1 MIKLT
6 NLKITASKGE
16 NALWDTVISQTGAKE
31 ITDRQILRK
40 SVDAHKKS
48 DVNLVYTVCFS
59 AKNEKDILKKSKLAL
74 AVFGVFSG
82 IIFSLLMDGWTVLW
96 AEGTFSAS
104 RYLAFVVSAL
114 PVTAIYAVSNVLF
127 LLVLAV
133 PIGGKLDRVIKK
145 YGI

>member
-40 SVDAHKKS
+40 SVDARKKS

-59 AKNEKDILKKSKLAL
+59 AKNEKEILKKCKHASEYTPKTEYKFPYIIKNQNEKPVVIVGMGPAGLFAAL
-74 AVFGVFSG
+74 TLCRAGVKC
-82 IIFSLLMDGWTVLW
+82 IIL
-96 AEGTFSAS
+96 
-104 RYLAFVVSAL
+104 
-114 PVTAIYAVSNVLF
+114 
-127 LLVLAV
+127 
-133 PIGGKLDRVIKK
+133 
-145 YGI
+145 